1 MTGLAFFS
9 HRQVD
14 TGMTAQALFHSLRE
28 RFGTGQ
34 LFMDLNSIEAG
45 SEYRERILGQ
55 LHKAT
60 VVVALMGPTWLTAH
74 DEDGRRRLDDPN
86 DLLRHELVHALT
98 SGKPLLPVILGRDT
112 KIPRASALPEDL
124 QALPFQQVM
133 RISLDPPEWPN
144 EVRKLAEELR
154 RLGLTD
160 HTLHNRSAPMP
171 DPRIMRERGLTEEQ
185 LAAAFDTLLGWELWE
200 DSPPGEFPDTRQEL
214 RRTFKFPTF
223 TKAIEFMSFLA
234 PKFNEWGHH
243 PIWENEWTEV
253 RIKLTTF
260 DVGNRVTQLDLDIAA
275 NIDAAHAEFRT
286 L

>member
-34 LFMDLNSIEAG
+34 LFMDLNSIDAG
-45 SEYRERILGQ
+45 SEYRDRILGQ
-55 LHKAT
+55 LHRAT
-60 VVVALMGPTWLTAH
+60 IVVALIGPTWLTAH
-74 DEDGRRRLDDPN
+74 DEDGRRRLDNPD

-98 SGKPLLPVILGRDT
+98 SGKHLLPVILGRDT
-112 KIPRASALPEDL
+112 KIPRPSALPDDL
-124 QALPFQQVM
+124 QELPFQQVV

-154 RLGLTD
+154 RLGLVD
-160 HTLHNRSAPMP
+160 HTLRNRDAPMP
-171 DPRIMRERGLTEEQ
+171 DPSISRSHNLTDDELEK
-185 LAAAFDTLLGWELWE
+185 AFETLLGWSVWE
-200 DSPPGEFPDTRQEL
+200 DSPPGEFPNTRQEL

-223 TKAIEFMSFLA
+223 RRAIDFMAFLA
-234 PKFNEWGHH
+234 PKFDEWGHH
-243 PIWENEWTEV
+243 PIWENEWTNV
-253 RIKLTTF
+253 QIRLTTF

-275 NIDAAHAEFRT
+275 KIDAAHAEFKAT
-286 L
+286 